1 MGSVSRMLV
10 PRGVRR
16 AAHPVRTAKR
26 AVTPKT
32 VKQMQRAVHPLDN
45 AAYDVQRSLNTKPRK
60 PGAARFCKTC
70 GGRLPRG
77 APGGQRYCGPACRP
91 GVTGRRV
98 VAQAERSPL
107 RAPEQATETMHPVTV
122 FILMVMFVAVC
133 VWLLTI
139 TTVWITIGAVCGV
152 FIAVVKIRNGARD

>member
-1 MGSVSRMLV
+1 MGFVSRMLV

-32 VKQMQRAVHPLDN
+32 VKQMQRAAHPLDN
-45 AAYDVQRSLNTKPRK
+45 AVYGVQRSLNTKPRK
-60 PGAARFCKTC
+60 SGAARFCKTC

-77 APGGQRYCGPACRP
+77 APGGQRYCSPACRP
-91 GVTGRRV
+91 AGAPRRLE
-98 VAQAERSPL
+98 AQVERQSL
-107 RAPEQATETMHPVTV
+107 RAREPEQATKTLHPVAV
-122 FILMVMFVAVC
+122 IIPLVAFIAVC

-139 TTVWITIGAVCGV
+139 TTVWITIGLVCGAIYALV
-152 FIAVVKIRNGARD
+152 RA